1 MTKTEI
7 RLDLTDV
14 TAKGDSELNI
24 TQKNQV
30 TNIEDIRQGI
40 GQDYAT
46 LEKNTFLLDGN
57 ENILPQDN
65 YSNTGYCSSIMS
77 GLDNMFENPIE
88 LVIDF
93 DSYHTSA
100 GITIQFG
107 DDAYCDDLLITYLS
121 DGEIVFSNRYYPNN
135 SKAYLE
141 KNVIENYNKIIITF
155 YSMNLPN
162 RYLKILDIEY
172 GFEKIFSEIDIES
185 ADSDSSINILSSEL
199 PVNTLDFS
207 IIDKESLF
215 NVVNPNGYYKD
226 MQENQKISVYEYLND
241 RKLFIGNFYLTGWS
255 NPSVAK
261 ADFQAHDLIGVLDN
275 YTFKGGIYTNI
286 KASDLIIQIFEQ
298 ANISDYEFEESLQEI
313 YVTGYV
319 PMCSCRQALQQ
330 ILFVSGAVC
339 TTSGVDGIKIFKPQ
353 KTQVQSFIEDNRKEV
368 DTTEVELNQT
378 ITGIDFALS
387 NYVLKEELKEVAKGN
402 ELGIIT
408 VKFSNPIDPITLVAT
423 NCIIIESGNN
433 FATILCENEDGYRLE
448 AYEYQ
453 EEQTTILIQRLSKGN
468 IKESVLS
475 VKDIKLINKNNI
487 TQIADRIFNHYNST
501 YKTTLDIGGD
511 EEIVGDFVSVNTF
524 NNFKLLG
531 NITEMSID
539 LKGGFRKSITID
551 NAILK
556 QGTVEFPFTGD
567 IYSGYVGIREGV

>member
-7 RLDLTDV
+7 ILDLIDV
-14 TAKGDSELNI
+14 TAKGDSDLNI
-24 TQKNQV
+24 NQKNQV
-30 TNIEDIRQGI
+30 SNTDDIRQGI

-57 ENILPQDN
+57 ERVLTLEN
-65 YSNTGYCSSIMS
+65 YSNTGYCSANMS
-77 GLDNMFENPIE
+77 ESNGLFSEPVKLE
-88 LVIDF
+88 IDF

-100 GITIQFG
+100 GITIFFG
-107 DDAYCDDLLITYLS
+107 DDAFCNDLEISYYSDDNVI
-121 DGEIVFSNRYYPNN
+121 FSNRYYPNN

-141 KNVIENYNKIIITF
+141 KNVVENYNKIIITF

-162 RYLKILDIEY
+162 RYLKILDIDY
-172 GFEKIFSEIDIES
+172 GFEKIFSEKDIEA
-185 ADSDSSINILSSEL
+185 ADCDSSINILSSEL

-207 IIDKESLF
+207 IIDKESMF

-241 RKLFIGNFYLTGWS
+241 KKLFIGNYYLTGWS

-275 YTFKGGIYTNI
+275 YTFKGGIYKDT
-286 KASDLIIQIFEQ
+286 KASDLIFQIFKQ
-298 ANISDYEFEESLQEI
+298 ANISDYEYEDYLQEV
-313 YVTGYV
+313 YVNGYI

-330 ILFVSGAVC
+330 VLFVSGAVC
-339 TTSGVDGIKIFKPQ
+339 STSGIDGIKIFGPQ
-353 KTQVQSFIEDNRKEV
+353 KTLVQSFIEDNRKEV

-378 ITGIDFALS
+378 ITGIDFTLS

-408 VKFSNPIDPITLVAT
+408 VKFSNPIDPISLVAT
-423 NCIIIESGNN
+423 NCTFIETGNN
-433 FATILCENEDGYRLE
+433 YATIFCDNEDGYKLQ
-448 AYEYQ
+448 AYEYE
-453 EEQTTILIQRLSKGN
+453 EEQTTMLIERLGKGN

-487 TQIADRIFNHYNST
+487 TLIADRIFNHYNST

-511 EEIVGDFVSVNTF
+511 EEVVGDFVSVNTF

-531 NITEMSID
+531 NITEMAID